1 MKKFFIVL
9 CILFITVSFAQA
21 PDTLWTRTYGGTH
34 GDFGWSVQQT
44 TDGGYIIS
52 GWTYSFGP
60 GTPDSCNIYIVKTD
74 SLGDTLWTKAFGGTG
89 DDRGYEVQQ
98 TTDGGYVVVGI
109 TKSFGGGDHDLWL
122 LKIDM
127 NGDTLWTK
135 TYGGAGYEYGCSIQ
149 LTSDGGYIIC
159 GEFGGI
165 WLLKTDANGDTV
177 WTRAYN
183 NHTGYSVQQTLDG
196 GYIIAGYTGVDP
208 DYEIYYLK
216 TNANG
221 DTLWSK
227 TYGEAS
233 WNWGSDVQQTTDG
246 GYVITGYIKNPGEAY
261 VILIKTDA
269 DGDTVWVRTYG
280 DFWALGYSVQQTDDG
295 GYIVTGWNSD
305 TIGVNYLYIV
315 KTNVNGDTLWTKT
328 YGGGHRDVGCSVQQT
343 TDGGYIIAGQTR
355 SFGAGNSDFWLL
367 KIAPDTLGIR
377 RQEMNRAT
385 QSKMGATIFSG
396 SLILPEGKSYKV
408 FDITGKVVLPVKI
421 KPGIYFIE
429 VDGKITKKVVK
440 IR

>member
-1 MKKFFIVL
+1 MRL
-9 CILFITVSFAQA
+9 TCELILLLTFATAIFAQA
-21 PDTLWTRTYGGTH
+21 PDTLWTRTYGGA
-34 GDFGWSVQQT
+34 FGEFVKCVRQT
-44 TDGGYIIS
+44 TDGGYVIS
-52 GWTYSFGP
+52 GSTWSFGP
-60 GTPDSCNIYIVKTD
+60 GTPDSSNIYIVKTD

-89 DDRGYEVQQ
+89 GDWGCEVQQ
-98 TTDGGYVVVGI
+98 TTDGGYVVVG
-109 TKSFGGGDHDLWL
+109 TTESFGGGSGLLL

-135 TYGGAGYEYGCSIQ
+135 TYGGSGYSIQ

-159 GEFGGI
+159 GSFGGI

-183 NHTGYSVQQTLDG
+183 NHVGYSVQQTLDG
-196 GYIIAGYTGVDP
+196 GYIIAGITGVYP

-233 WNWGSDVQQTTDG
+233 WNWGSEVQQTTDG
-246 GYVITGYIKNPGEAY
+246 GYIITGYIRNPGGAY

-280 DFWALGYSVQQTDDG
+280 DFWAWGYSGQQTADG
-295 GYIVTGWNSD
+295 GYIVTGLNAD
-305 TIGVNYLYIV
+305 TIGTNDLYIV
-315 KTNVNGDTLWTKT
+315 KTNVNGDTLWTRT
-328 YGGGHRDVGCSVQQT
+328 YGGTHNDFGCSVRQT
-343 TDGGYIIAGQTR
+343 TDGGYIIAGQTS
-355 SFGAGNSDFWLL
+355 SFGAGHSDFWLL
-367 KIAPDTLGIR
+367 KTDTDTLGVR
-377 RQEMNRAT
+377 GQEMNPAT

-396 SLILPEGKSYKV
+396 PLLLPEGKNCRV
-408 FDITGKVVLPVKI
+408 FDITGRVVIHDKI

-429 VDGKITKKVVK
+429 IDGKITQKVVK
-440 IR
+440 VR